1 MLRETVGLK
10 NLEKITRNLV
20 SGVQHYYSC
29 REESCRFGK
38 FASHHKPFS
47 WDFKSSIG
55 CFWSST
61 ASTKLVML
69 FYSLTYQVLIF
80 FPEFA
85 LVFVLPVNWLF
96 QNQLWTTYRC
106 WVATYTWS
114 YWLSCLFLICLWE
127 SGRKDESIRFPELP
141 VGLELLP
148 RDSSDS
154 NSSSYSFIYW
164 AS

>member
-55 CFWSST
+55 CIWSST
-61 ASTKLVML
+61 ASARLVML

-80 FPEFA
+80 FPEFVI
-85 LVFVLPVNWLF
+85 VFVLPV
-96 QNQLWTTYRC
+96 NQLWTTYRC
-106 WVATYTWS
+106 WVATHTWS

-127 SGRKDESIRFPELP
+127 SGRKDESIRFPKLP

-148 RDSSDS
+148 WDTSDS
-154 NSSSYSFIYW
+154 NCSSYLFIYW